1 MHRPSISDILKKN
14 ESYYSLV
21 LAVAKRAR
29 DIVDEAEQEGR
40 ILVEKPVSLAV
51 DDFAKGRY
59 KLIETPDIGQKSE
72 I

>member
-40 ILVEKPVSLAV
+40 ILVEKPVSLAG

-59 KLIETPDIGQKSE
+59 K
-72 I
+72 